1 MAKAK
6 LTALTKSR
14 IDNKT
19 EKNPNT
25 KQSKNLKI
33 KTSENQKRKIQT
45 LYLSRECAKLLW
57 YHRADTGQT
66 LSAAVESLVMKHL
79 KKDKVG

>member
-6 LTALTKSR
+6 LTALTKSW

-19 EKNPNT
+19 ENLNT

-33 KTSENQKRKIQT
+33 KTSKNQKRKIQT
-45 LYLSRECAKLLW
+45 LYLSPNCAKLLW
-57 YHRADTGQT
+57 HHRADTGQT

-79 KKDKVG
+79 KK